1 MTPKSLVLTVS
12 MLAFVAISGEA
23 VAAAQTVQ
31 RRHPIAEARQF
42 GADIAQQPDN
52 AFDTF
57 YVLPPQVIDRLDH
70 RYEGGPKSDIY

>member
-23 VAAAQTVQ
+23 VAAAQTVH
-31 RRHPIAEARQF
+31 RRHPIAEVQHF
-42 GADIAQQPDN
+42 NADVVQPEN
-52 AFDTF
+52 AYDA
-57 YVLPPQVIDRLDH
+57 LMPPQAIAPMDH

>member
-23 VAAAQTVQ
+23 AAAAQTMHK
-31 RRHPIAEARQF
+31 RHAIAEEQRF
-42 GADIAQQPDN
+42 NDVVQQPEN
-52 AFDTF
+52 TFDM
-57 YVLPPQVIDRLDH
+57 PMSPQAIDRMDH